1 MATLKNPSFE
11 GGNEVA
17 YQFFI
22 SQVAE
27 KVHELEMEYEKL
39 SEKLPAKLDDIFEP
53 IIKIKIG
60 TNEIVALCDLGVSV
74 FTIPIFFLKILVHAC
89 LLNLSYI
96 RCAYISTL
104 PPMCYRWRWCTGDS
118 QFCSTVIRF
127 LLVVNPRSQNFHYLV
142 SYSSKLS
149 KNH

>member
-1 MATLKNPSFE
+1 LGKIAKSQTPILIKFVGQLNPNPVVDLKMMRSSSDGNNFEELDYGNAPSSDYTVEDLVKMVTLKNPSFE

-17 YQFFI
+17 YQIFI

-27 KVHELEMEYEKL
+27 KVHELEMEYKKL

-74 FTIPIFFLKILVHAC
+74 FTIPKFF
-89 LLNLSYI
+89 
-96 RCAYISTL
+96 
-104 PPMCYRWRWCTGDS
+104 
-118 QFCSTVIRF
+118 F
-127 LLVVNPRSQNFHYLV
+127 
-142 SYSSKLS
+142 
-149 KNH
+149 

>member
-1 MATLKNPSFE
+1 MVTLKNPSFE

-39 SEKLPAKLDDIFEP
+39 SEKLPAKFDDIFEP

-74 FTIPIFFLKILVHAC
+74 FTIPKFF
-89 LLNLSYI
+89 
-96 RCAYISTL
+96 
-104 PPMCYRWRWCTGDS
+104 
-118 QFCSTVIRF
+118 F
-127 LLVVNPRSQNFHYLV
+127 
-142 SYSSKLS
+142 
-149 KNH
+149 